1 MAAVNS
7 APSRFLNLPSE
18 LRLIIYMELLTTAGA
33 ITLYHDETGR
43 QSSLDLCPTILRVSR
58 QIYKESVW
66 LLYERNVFLISLTT
80 PISEDLIRMPAANNP
95 SGPSLDPFG
104 PHQCQW
110 QQRIG
115 LPPIREPD
123 LLRIRDHFTG
133 EEEGLIYP
141 HCFRRFLH
149 IGLVTAGDSIR
160 GLQLDTP
167 FYSETYRLVTDILS
181 CLVADDGFD
190 WTLGGGAA
198 LESESIYDTHAVEE
212 EEEEEAE
219 GEREKGK
226 GKGGTAQKA
235 EAKAEE
241 MPLSLVQQK
250 SLDFVLLR
258 HEAITESRYSTSFE
272 EIDILANLLA
282 EVGRKRDLYTQN
294 MIECMQDI
302 EQCRKGR

>member
-18 LRLIIYMELLTTAGA
+18 LRLIIYIELLTTTGA
-33 ITLYHDETGR
+33 ITLYHDQTGR

-80 PISEDLIRMPAANNP
+80 PISEDLIRIPAANNP
-95 SGPSLDPFG
+95 SDPSLDPFG

-110 QQRIG
+110 HQRIG

-167 FYSETYRLVTDILS
+167 YYSGTYRLVIDILS

-198 LESESIYDTHAVEE
+198 SESESIYDTHAV
-212 EEEEEAE
+212 EEEEAE

-226 GKGGTAQKA
+226 GKGKGGTAQ
-235 EAKAEE
+235 KAEE
-241 MPLSLVQQK
+241 MPLSLVQRK

-258 HEAITESRYSTSFE
+258 QEAFTISRYSTSFE

-294 MIECMQDI
+294 MVECMQDI
-302 EQCRKGR
+302 EQRRKGR